1 VKNNRNAG
9 TAKFY
14 AKITFDEKKAKKL
27 GMTKAEIRSMKEDG
41 TYTITITGKD
51 KNFSGTAK

>member
-27 GMTKAEIRSMKEDG
+27 GMTKAEIRPMKEDG
-41 TYTITITGKD
+41 TYTITEKD